1 MLGDLTLCPLAPH
14 FPLHFPFT
22 DINDC
27 ESNPCKNGGT
37 CIDGVNSYKCIC
49 SDGWEGAYCETSES
63 GAALGDRWLQ
73 GEGWG
78 WEGWKPVFAVVF
90 LRLPFLVTV
99 MTSSH
104 VSPWHLL
111 RLLGISGEERL
122 LGNDGNRLV
131 VRIRAWEE
139 PL

>member
-1 MLGDLTLCPLAPH
+1 MPFGSSLSLA
-14 FPLHFPFT
+14 LPFT

-63 GAALGDRWLQ
+63 AAALGDRWLQ

-78 WEGWKPVFAVVF
+78 GWEGWKPFFAVVF
-90 LRLPFLVTV
+90 LKLPF
-99 MTSSH
+99 
-104 VSPWHLL
+104 
-111 RLLGISGEERL
+111 R
-122 LGNDGNRLV
+122 
-131 VRIRAWEE
+131 
-139 PL
+139 